1 VRITLEVAGRRHE
14 IDLARTDARVDLE
27 VDGQPLQAK
36 VRPLG
41 GTRYEV
47 TIGTRR
53 LDVDVVASDRAIIS
67 GRPTPFQVA
76 AFLPVGVDGAASAS
90 DGRIRPP
97 MPGAIAK
104 VLVAEGDS
112 VEKGRPILVLEA
124 MKMQNEITAPFSGV
138 ISKIPVKVGDAVK
151 LTDVVIEMA
160 PKEDSNGR
168 KA

>member
-1 VRITLEVAGRRHE
+1 
-14 IDLARTDARVDLE
+14 
-27 VDGQPLQAK
+27 
-36 VRPLG
+36 
-41 GTRYEV
+41 
-47 TIGTRR
+47 
-53 LDVDVVASDRAIIS
+53 
-67 GRPTPFQVA
+67 
-76 AFLPVGVDGAASAS
+76 
-90 DGRIRPP
+90 
-97 MPGAIAK
+97 
-104 VLVAEGDS
+104 